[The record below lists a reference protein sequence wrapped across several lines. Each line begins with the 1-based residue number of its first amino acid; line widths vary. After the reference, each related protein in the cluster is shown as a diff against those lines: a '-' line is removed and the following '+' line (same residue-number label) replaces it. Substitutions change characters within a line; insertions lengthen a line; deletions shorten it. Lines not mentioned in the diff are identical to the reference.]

1 MRVLKRNIADRKAA
15 IEARIR
21 EALDGLRPLVGIDP
35 CGLDLLEFDLET
47 GRTVLHVEGDC
58 PDCQMSAAM
67 LMQGI
72 AVHLRTRVP
81 EVREVRAADGTR
93 IDPDD

>member
-1 MRVLKRNIADRKAA
+1 MRVLKRNSADRRAA

-21 EALDGLRPLVGIDP
+21 EALEGLRPLVGIDP
-35 CGLDLLEFDLET
+35 CGLELLEFDVET
-47 GRTVLHVEGDC
+47 GCTVLRVEGDC

-72 AVHLRTRVP
+72 ATNLRLRVP

-93 IDPDD
+93 IDPNV